1 MMTTHQEDNSRSH
14 YVISIPGEIEG
25 IITEKYRYSQGI
37 TDTIE
42 PPKGKHWE
50 RKCGLPCLTWLPKMP
65 RDTNYHFVEKGG
77 SLSAFTL
84 LQRTMVKT
92 KTGPGMLTSIN
103 ADQMIFPFQAL
114 LH

>member
-1 MMTTHQEDNSRSH
+1 MTTHQEDNSRSH